1 MKLAMLATVIPHA
14 HHLLRLPPAIT
25 LLLLLL
31 RRTAVSR
38 KEQSCRLVEQLA
50 CAVLLLAVAIA
61 LCRSSELPHRAL
73 H

>member
-14 HHLLRLPPAIT
+14 HHLLKLPPAIT

-31 RRTAVSR
+31 RRTVVSR
-38 KEQSCRLVEQLA
+38 KEQSCSLVEQLA
-50 CAVLLLAVAIA
+50 CAVLLAVAIA